1 MQTAAARRLEE
12 RGQEQTRNKL
22 LAAEA
27 AALLLLSRR
36 RNSVVASGVLVGH
49 SPRIIADS
57 LQRELGSAIASAR
70 MFSRAAGIERL
81 EIEAARFGLTVAPPF
96 AETIRDIQRGRQ
108 YAANLSRNWLGKA
121 HGTTGTLRQ
130 QAAAANAGT
139 LAHLETIAVSES
151 SEAFNSGRAKA
162 LRQVDVGELLRVWD
176 AQLDKRTC
184 PVCSGSDGTIVGAAE
199 PFPIGEPGA
208 VHARCRC
215 TWHIIGFSRRV
226 RAQ

>member
-1 MQTAAARRLEE
+1 MATAASRLDRE
-12 RGQEQTRNKL
+12 REQEQTRNQL

-36 RNSVVASGVLVGH
+36 RNSVVASGLLVGH
-49 SPRIIADS
+49 SPTVIAGS
-57 LQRELGSAIASAR
+57 LQQELGSAIASAR

-81 EIEAARFGLTVAPPF
+81 ELEAARFGVTVASPF
-96 AETIRDIQRGRQ
+96 AEIVRDMQRGRQ

-121 HGTTGTLRQ
+121 TSTSGTVRQ
-130 QAAAANAGT
+130 KAAAANTGT
-139 LAHLETIAVSES
+139 LAHLQTIAVSES

-162 LRQVDVGELLRVWD
+162 LSQVDVGTLLRAWD

-184 PVCSGSDGTIVGAAE
+184 PVCSSADGTTTGAAE
-199 PFPIGEPGA
+199 PFPMGEPGA

-215 TWHIIGFSRRV
+215 TWHIVGPTRRKP
-226 RAQ
+226 